1 MYMLTY
7 LFEVLVAK
15 LGDYLS
21 FFLAVNSLRT
31 SVLPAGKYIP
41 PIMYMYAYP
50 QKKIMYMYAVDV
62 SMQK

>member
-7 LFEVLVAK
+7 LFEVLVVK

-31 SVLPAGKYIP
+31 SVLAAGKYIP
-41 PIMYMYAYP
+41 LIMYMYAYP
-50 QKKIMYMYAVDV
+50 QKKNMYMYAVDV